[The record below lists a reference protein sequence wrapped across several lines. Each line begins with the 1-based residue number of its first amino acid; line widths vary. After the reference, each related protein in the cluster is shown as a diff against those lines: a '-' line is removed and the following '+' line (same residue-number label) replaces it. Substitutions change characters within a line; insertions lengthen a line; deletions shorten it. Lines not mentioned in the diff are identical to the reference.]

1 MRRFRFPSPEEKKI
15 DVLETENA
23 ELLFKSAM
31 NEIKIETLENENA
44 SMLLKLALLEVGRD
58 V

>member
-1 MRRFRFPSPEEKKI
+1 MMTFRFPSPEEKKI